1 MPRNN
6 AFIAAYAAL
15 FLIWLAPYFINIP
28 VYANLI
34 GSVAIILYL
43 GCHRSLRLRDVN
55 EVPFGER
62 DTITKVSAS
71 CRTILNT

>member
-6 AFIAAYAAL
+6 TFVAAYVAL
-15 FLIWLAPYFINIP
+15 FVIWLAPYFVNLP

-34 GSVAIILYL
+34 GSVVIILYL

-62 DTITKVSAS
+62 DTISKVLDNALDL
-71 CRTILNT
+71 IN